1 VHIGARGKDDRT
13 LERFVDVRIG
23 LQMRDQF
30 GIGVDIV
37 ANAGAAERLDLDR
50 RCICADPKICGLC
63 PLSGRS
69 GSVVSNSR
77 SD

>member
-1 VHIGARGKDDRT
+1 MHVGARGKDDRI

-37 ANAGAAERLDLDR
+37 ANARAAERLDFDR
-50 RCICADPKICGLC
+50 RRICADPKICA
-63 PLSGRS
+63 
-69 GSVVSNSR
+69 SNLR
-77 SD
+77 SDWPISDIS

>member
-1 VHIGARGKDDRT
+1 MHVGARGKDDRT

-37 ANAGAAERLDLDR
+37 ANALGAKYLD
-50 RCICADPKICGLC
+50 
-63 PLSGRS
+63 
-69 GSVVSNSR
+69 
-77 SD
+77 